1 MNARDALFL
10 ILGLAAAP
18 GLAAA
23 ACPGVGVITRID
35 GRPENVAIL
44 RGGAPVARP
53 RVLEVLC
60 QGDTVKVANG
70 TVVTLSLDGRPPVK
84 VQGTMVY
91 SVGARAGGPSIASNA
106 YVNVSNHLMPDMKRQ
121 PWDVRLRGPGR
132 ELSFAAPGMAAGGQ
146 NLTAGPPPRDLLVRL
161 DGGVGS
167 YKVALVDPA
176 GRVVG
181 QGAGASSDIYLRGV
195 ALAPGRYLIRATDSS
210 GGQVEAA
217 IVVTTAAPPTP
228 EGYAGLT
235 DAEVRAA
242 AQAADLA
249 REHGETWAFE
259 AEQILAA
266 APAQGLD
273 RESVY
278 ELIES
283 YGAP

>member
-1 MNARDALFL
+1 M
-10 ILGLAAAP
+10 IM
-18 GLAAA
+18 
-23 ACPGVGVITRID
+23 
-35 GRPENVAIL
+35 

-60 QGDTVKVANG
+60 QADTVRVANG

-84 VQGTMVY
+84 VQGTVAY
-91 SVGARAGGPSIASNA
+91 TVGARAGAPNIATNA

-132 ELSFAAPGMAAGGQ
+132 ELSFAAPGMVGGHQ
-146 NLTAGPPPRDLLVRL
+146 SLTAGPRDLLVRL

-167 YKVALVDPA
+167 YKVVLV
-176 GRVVG
+176 GGSGSVLG
-181 QGAGASSDIYLRGV
+181 QGAGSSSDIVLRG
-195 ALAPGRYLIRATDSS
+195 LSLSPGVYTIKASDSS
-210 GGQVEAA
+210 GGQVEAP
-217 IVVTTAAPPTP
+217 IKVTSETPPTT
-228 EGYAGLT
+228 EDYAGLT

-249 REHGETWAFE
+249 REHADTWAFE

-266 APAQGLD
+266 APAHGLD

-283 YGAP
+283 YGAS